1 MLQDINNFLHTLNSE
16 DGAHNNTIL
25 SYKYDINQFRDF
37 LIKKKITFTKIKK
50 IDVLNFLEYLKLKK
64 VMNKTK
70 ARKIYALKRFY
81 KFLLSEKLIS
91 SNPLDKIDMPKS
103 EETLSITL
111 SIEQINKILNT
122 VSKNIDNYKNLRSY
136 LIIELLYATG
146 IRVSELISIKLN
158 NIDLNKNTILI
169 DPPEKGKSRSERIVF
184 FVRQTKFVMEKYL
197 EFRKIE
203 FTKTDDTPWLFP
215 SNSSDGYLT
224 RRRVLQ
230 ILHALANKIK
240 IEKNLMHPH
249 SFRHAFGNHLLTSGA
264 DIRVVQKLLGHA
276 SITTTQ
282 KYTEHR
288 DKLIETIEN
297 FHPLSK
303 NNENII

>member
-16 DGAHNNTIL
+16 DGAHKNTIL

-91 SNPLDKIDMPKS
+91 SNPLDKIDIPKS

-122 VSKNIDNYKNLRSY
+122 VSKNIDNYKKLR
-136 LIIELLYATG
+136 
-146 IRVSELISIKLN
+146 
-158 NIDLNKNTILI
+158 
-169 DPPEKGKSRSERIVF
+169 
-184 FVRQTKFVMEKYL
+184 
-197 EFRKIE
+197 
-203 FTKTDDTPWLFP
+203 W
-215 SNSSDGYLT
+215 
-224 RRRVLQ
+224 
-230 ILHALANKIK
+230 
-240 IEKNLMHPH
+240 
-249 SFRHAFGNHLLTSGA
+249 
-264 DIRVVQKLLGHA
+264 
-276 SITTTQ
+276 
-282 KYTEHR
+282 
-288 DKLIETIEN
+288 
-297 FHPLSK
+297 
-303 NNENII
+303 

>member
-25 SYKYDINQFRDF
+25 SYKYDINQFRGF

-91 SNPLDKIDMPKS
+91 SNPLDKIDIPKS

-197 EFRKIE
+197 EFRKI
-203 FTKTDDTPWLFP
+203 
-215 SNSSDGYLT
+215 
-224 RRRVLQ
+224 
-230 ILHALANKIK
+230 
-240 IEKNLMHPH
+240 
-249 SFRHAFGNHLLTSGA
+249 
-264 DIRVVQKLLGHA
+264 
-276 SITTTQ
+276 
-282 KYTEHR
+282 
-288 DKLIETIEN
+288 
-297 FHPLSK
+297 
-303 NNENII
+303 

>member
-91 SNPLDKIDMPKS
+91 SNPLDKIDIPKS

-169 DPPEKGKSRSERIVF
+169 DPPEKGKSRSERIVLF
-184 FVRQTKFVMEKYL
+184 C
-197 EFRKIE
+197 
-203 FTKTDDTPWLFP
+203 KT
-215 SNSSDGYLT
+215 
-224 RRRVLQ
+224 
-230 ILHALANKIK
+230 NKICDGK
-240 IEKNLMHPH
+240 I
-249 SFRHAFGNHLLTSGA
+249 FR
-264 DIRVVQKLLGHA
+264 I
-276 SITTTQ
+276 
-282 KYTEHR
+282 
-288 DKLIETIEN
+288 
-297 FHPLSK
+297 
-303 NNENII
+303 

>member
-1 MLQDINNFLHTLNSE
+1 MLDNINFFLQTLNSE
-16 DGAHNNTIL
+16 DGVHNNTIL
-25 SYKYDINQFRDF
+25 SYKYDINQFKNF
-37 LIKKKITFTKIKK
+37 LIKKKKSFKENKK
-50 IDVLNFLEYLKLKK
+50 KDILNFLEYLKLKK
-64 VMNKTK
+64 VKNKTT

-91 SNPLDKIDMPKS
+91 ENPMDKIDTPKP
-103 EETLSITL
+103 EDTLSITL
-111 SIEQINKILNT
+111 STKQINKILET

-136 LIIELLYATG
+136 IIVELLYATG

-158 NIDLNKNTILI
+158 NIDLNKSTILI

-184 FVRQTKFVMEKYL
+184 FGSQTKFVLEKYL
-197 EFRKIE
+197 EYRKIE
-203 FTKTDDTPWLFP
+203 HDKKNDSSWLFP

-230 ILHALANKIK
+230 ILHGLANEVK
-240 IEKNLMHPH
+240 IEKNLLHPH

-276 SITTTQ
+276 SIATTQ

-303 NNENII
+303 NNENIV

>member
-1 MLQDINNFLHTLNSE
+1 MLQDINNFLHTLNAE
-16 DGAHNNTIL
+16 DGVHNNTIL

-91 SNPLDKIDMPKS
+91 SNPLDKIDIPKS

-303 NNENII
+303 NNENIV